1 MIKYF
6 GINALKEIFKNKKFF
21 DNIVLLIN
29 ETAAVSNLK
38 DIKIQALY
46 TSVENSNNKKEIKL
60 TDGVGTGDI
69 MIDCGEAADDDSTL
83 PGNVG

>member
-29 ETAAVSNLK
+29 ETTPVSNLK

-46 TSVENSNNKKEIKL
+46 SNNKKELKI
-60 TDGVGTGDI
+60 TDKAGTGDI
-69 MIDCGEAADDDSTL
+69 VIDCGQL
-83 PGNVG
+83 